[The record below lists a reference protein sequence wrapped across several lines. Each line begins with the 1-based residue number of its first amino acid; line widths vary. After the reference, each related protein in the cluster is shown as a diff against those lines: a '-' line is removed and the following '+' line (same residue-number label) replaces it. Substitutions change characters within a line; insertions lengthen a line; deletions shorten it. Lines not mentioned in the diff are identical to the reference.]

1 RFADALRYKGSA
13 PNSGALS
20 PDGTTLYVTLGG
32 ANAVSVIRG
41 IPFHPIVVGLIPTGF
56 QPNAIALSNDGTYA
70 YVADGKGVTGPNP
83 GETYYN
89 QQPNQYVYQLQKS
102 YLHSFQIPSG
112 SELAALTARVAAND
126 QYGSKLSPSE
136 QAIMTF
142 LRQHIKH
149 VIYLEKENRTYD
161 QILGDLPI
169 GNGDPS
175 LTDFGKA
182 ITPSYHAI
190 VQQRPTSSVRMS
202 SMGPWSPPH
211 TPRRTCCEQSKKFS
225 ASITLTS

>member
-1 RFADALRYKGSA
+1 
-13 PNSGALS
+13 
-20 PDGTTLYVTLGG
+20 
-32 ANAVSVIRG
+32 
-41 IPFHPIVVGLIPTGF
+41 
-56 QPNAIALSNDGTYA
+56 
-70 YVADGKGVTGPNP
+70 
-83 GETYYN
+83 
-89 QQPNQYVYQLQKS
+89 
-102 YLHSFQIPSG
+102 
-112 SELAALTARVAAND
+112 
-126 QYGSKLSPSE
+126 
-136 QAIMTF
+136 MTF